1 MHNSADRLIL
11 RLSRGDSAMP
21 LLCILPVTRRI
32 DFKLLVFTYKA
43 GHGDEPE
50 HLSDIVCSHTP
61 ARALRSVSNNMT
73 TVLRTHVKAEKSSFA
88 VDAAS
93 LWNTLSN
100 DIKMSDTLSSFK
112 ARIKTHVY
120 RLSFFFKHGCS
131 CTNLFILLCI
141 NLFIYLFINYNFMY
155 IISVISI
162 CIVLFLQL

>member
-100 DIKMSDTLSSFK
+100 DIKMSYTLSSFK

-120 RLSFFFKHGCS
+120 RLSFFSNMVVPALIYLSYYVLTYLYIYLLIITS
-131 CTNLFILLCI
+131 CTLFQL
-141 NLFIYLFINYNFMY
+141 YLFA
-155 IISVISI
+155 
-162 CIVLFLQL
+162 